1 VIVSDGSTDHTDEII
16 DKYSSSHKYIQLL
29 RVSCQKNRD
38 FSSKVNAFRAD
49 VRHLNGLEY
58 DFVGNLDAD
67 VSFGPNYFEGVL
79 RKFSENR
86 KLGIGDGKVL
96 ELQNGEYKE

>member
-1 VIVSDGSTDHTDEII
+1 VLITPFRNEQRYISKTLDSVINQTVLPNKWVIVSDGSTDHTDEII

-67 VSFGPNYFEGVL
+67 V
-79 RKFSENR
+79 
-86 KLGIGDGKVL
+86 
-96 ELQNGEYKE
+96 